1 MSDICLTY
9 NPASLRALKKGL
21 RPRPRVPVL
30 PRRRRGAALTRALL
44 RVRWTRGGSV
54 SSLQLLDTFPAFER
68 YWRAVRTQPLE
79 VQIDRWEHGY
89 MAAWPELLEKQ

>member
-1 MSDICLTY
+1 M
-9 NPASLRALKKGL
+9 
-21 RPRPRVPVL
+21 
-30 PRRRRGAALTRALL
+30 
-44 RVRWTRGGSV
+44 

-68 YWRAVRTQPLE
+68 YWQAVRAKPLE